1 MKISDFLYTF
11 ASVSPTPLVS
21 CKVLVIIALCF
32 DTLSNLAKT
41 AAMIK
46 AGFILLTLIMASL
59 VYAGLTTVSHRTIS
73 DVKVRRQF
81 RLNTFL
87 VLVGWLTYVSTMS
100 MSGIFLSDSLP
111 PRIPLLIVLPFYAFM
126 IWFFRSSR
134 FRDIIASTPASWL
147 VYSQCFRVL
156 VELLLFGLYLDK
168 ILPQAGTF
176 EGYNFEIVTGFS
188 ALLIGYL
195 GFTKKVLPPLYIQ
208 IWNYVG
214 IGSLTVVVFIL
225 ITHAYYPSLYSN
237 PEPLSL
243 KRFGIFPY
251 TLLAGFLMPLALFMH
266 FFSII
271 KAKNSRKEMAGL

>member
-1 MKISDFLYTF
+1 
-11 ASVSPTPLVS
+11 
-21 CKVLVIIALCF
+21 
-32 DTLSNLAKT
+32 
-41 AAMIK
+41 MIK
-46 AGFILLTLIMASL
+46 AGFIILTLIMASL

-73 DVKVRRQF
+73 DLRTRKQF

-100 MSGIFLSDSLP
+100 MSGIFLSASLP

-147 VYSQCFRVL
+147 VYSQSFRIF
-156 VELLLFGLYLDK
+156 VELLLFGLYLNK

-176 EGYNFEIVTGFS
+176 EGYNFEILTGTS
-188 ALLIGYL
+188 ALVIGYL
-195 GFTKKVLPPLYIQ
+195 GFTRKVLPPVFIQ
-208 IWNYVG
+208 IWNYIG
-214 IGSLTVVVFIL
+214 IASLTTVVFIL
-225 ITHAYYPSLYSN
+225 ITHAYYPGLYSH
-237 PEPLSL
+237 PDPLRMD
-243 KRFGIFPY
+243 RFGIFPY

-271 KAKNSRKEMAGL
+271 KAKNSRKEMATQ